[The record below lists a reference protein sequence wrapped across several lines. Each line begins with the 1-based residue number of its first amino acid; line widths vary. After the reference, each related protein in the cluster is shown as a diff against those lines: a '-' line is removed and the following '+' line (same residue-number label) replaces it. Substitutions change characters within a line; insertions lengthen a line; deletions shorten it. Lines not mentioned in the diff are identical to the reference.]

1 MKTIAFILIFA
12 MIMFAAAVGAAGFFY
27 WKYLRGAWPAFQ
39 QPPQDITKLI
49 QPGQPNGCP
58 SQNET
63 GLPLKLLPGFSVSI
77 FARNLKAPR
86 VLARDPA
93 GNILTSITSEGKV
106 VALSDKNND
115 GIADETVTVADG
127 LNRPHGLAFRCVENF
142 CKLYI
147 AESDEVASY
156 DYDEKNLKISNKKK
170 IADLPDGGRHFT
182 RTIAFMPSP
191 DEDKLLISV
200 GSSAMKKIGAGRK
213 YCRLIIT
220 AVI

>member
-12 MIMFAAAVGAAGFFY
+12 MIMFVAAVGAAGIFY
-27 WKYLRGAWPAFQ
+27 WKYLRGVWPAFQ
-39 QPPQDITKLI
+39 QPPRDIASLT
-49 QPGQPNGCP
+49 QPGQPAGQP

-63 GLPLKLLPGFSVSI
+63 GLPLKLPQGVSVSI

-127 LNRPHGLAFRCVENF
+127 LNRPHGLALRRLESAS
-142 CKLYI
+142 KLSI
-147 AESDEVASY
+147 AETDEVASY
-156 DYDEKNLKISNKKK
+156 DYDE
-170 IADLPDGGRHFT
+170 
-182 RTIAFMPSP
+182 
-191 DEDKLLISV
+191 
-200 GSSAMKKIGAGRK
+200 
-213 YCRLIIT
+213 
-220 AVI
+220 